1 MKCSKPYTKRKRKIK
16 KKTKKENIKG
26 KGKSTA
32 KEILE
37 ETKTSSSLL
46 TIKIMKAFAKL
57 RQKSDT
63 PEIQFKKKKREKY
76 AINKRCPLNLDQ
88 IKYRRGIENRKQE
101 KYKFSTK
108 HDSFYELFMR
118 NNQGKEVS
126 GREEE
131 KNNLEKTF
139 S

>member
-57 RQKSDT
+57 R
-63 PEIQFKKKKREKY
+63 
-76 AINKRCPLNLDQ
+76 
-88 IKYRRGIENRKQE
+88 
-101 KYKFSTK
+101 
-108 HDSFYELFMR
+108 
-118 NNQGKEVS
+118 
-126 GREEE
+126 
-131 KNNLEKTF
+131 
-139 S
+139 